1 MPLTALVPRV
11 RVKGNPVRL
20 RPLRVLCCSA
30 VLALAAPVLLPGT
43 ASAAV
48 PAAPVYLQN
57 AATGLNAADSGGT
70 VAAHNPKGNEDHQQW
85 SAIAVDGGYQL
96 RNADE
101 SGTCL
106 GRSGTAAVTAGCGA
120 DGTTWSV
127 TAGADGT
134 YTVAVPGTAQYLTGS
149 ASGTVQLGA
158 AGDPARWYLTPA
170 AYAASAMPSA
180 DTRTLDQVTFLTAH
194 NAFANGSDGNFAS
207 FPVNLFPNQNYG
219 IARQLSDGV
228 RGFMLDDYT
237 VSGRAVLCH
246 NSCDGVSGPVPLAT
260 DLQRMVDFLKAHP
273 GQFATVFLEDYASS
287 DVLKSSLASVNGLS
301 DVLYRPDQEGVAAN
315 GWPTMA
321 DLAARGKQLL
331 IFSDRTRASDTAAG
345 WATRDTFGVMY
356 QREWTVENYWSM
368 GGGIGGSDWSCYSR
382 WGTDRPLTTDS
393 AAFHPLFV
401 MNHFRDYPIASTAAT
416 DNGKLLNRTQNFCT
430 PAARKKPNYLAV
442 DRYDTGSPTPLTTV
456 GTLNTYVLAPG
467 Q

>member
-1 MPLTALVPRV
+1 MLSTA
-11 RVKGNPVRL
+11 
-20 RPLRVLCCSA
+20 A
-30 VLALAAPVLLPGT
+30 VLAMTLPLFCSGA

-48 PAAPVYLQN
+48 PTSSVYLQN
-57 AATGLNAADSGGT
+57 YRTGLDAADSGGT

-85 SAIAVDGGYQL
+85 TPVAVSGGYQL

-101 SGTCL
+101 SNSCL
-106 GRSGTAAVTAGCGA
+106 GRNGSSAVTASCGA
-120 DGTTWSV
+120 DGTTWSIAE
-127 TAGADGT
+127 AGDST
-134 YTVAVPGTAQYLTGS
+134 YSVSVPGTSQYLTG
-149 ASGTVQLGA
+149 ATDSGSVQLGSY
-158 AGDPARWYLTPA
+158 GDLARWYLTPVS
-170 AYAASAMPSA
+170 YATTGMPSA

-194 NAFANGSDGNFAS
+194 NAFANGADGNFAS
-207 FPVNLFPNQNYG
+207 FPVSLFPNQDRG
-219 IARQLSDGV
+219 ISSQLADGV

-237 VSGRAVLCH
+237 VSNQAVLCH
-246 NSCDGVSGPVPLAT
+246 NSCDGVSSPVPLAT
-260 DLQRMVDFLKAHP
+260 DLQRIVDFLKAHP

-287 DVLKSSLASVNGLS
+287 DVLKSSLASVSGLN
-301 DVLYRPDQEGVAAN
+301 DVLYRPDQEGVAAK

-321 DLAARGKQLL
+321 DLSARGKQLL
-331 IFSDRTRASDTAAG
+331 IFSDRTRASDTASG

-368 GGGIGGSDWSCYSR
+368 GAGLGDSDWSCYSR

-401 MNHFRDYPIASTAAT
+401 MNQFRDYPIGSTIAT
-416 DNGKLLNRTQNFCT
+416 DNGKLLNRAQNFCT

-442 DRYDTGSPTPLTTV
+442 DRYETGSPTPLTTV
-456 GTLNTYVLAPG
+456 GTLNTYILAPG

>member
-1 MPLTALVPRV
+1 M
-11 RVKGNPVRL
+11 RL
-20 RPLRVLCCSA
+20 RPLRVLCCAA
-30 VLALAAPVLLPGT
+30 VLALSAPALLPGT

-48 PAAPVYLQN
+48 PTASVYLQN
-57 AATGLNAADSGGT
+57 YATGLNAADSGGT

-85 SAIAVDGGYQL
+85 TPVAVSGGYQL
-96 RNADE
+96 QNADE

-106 GRSGTAAVTAGCGA
+106 GRSGTAAVTAACGA
-120 DGTTWSV
+120 DGTTWTV
-127 TAGADGT
+127 TAGADST
-134 YTVAVPGTAQYLTGS
+134 YTVAAPGTSQYLTGS
-149 ASGTVQLGA
+149 STDSAAVQLGA
-158 AGDPARWYLTPA
+158 AGDLARWYLTPVS
-170 AYAASAMPSA
+170 YATTAIPSA

-219 IARQLSDGV
+219 ISRQLSDGV

-237 VSGRAVLCH
+237 VGGQAVLCH
-246 NSCDGVSGPVPLAT
+246 NSCDGVSSPVPLAT
-260 DLQRMVDFLKAHP
+260 DLQRMVDFLKANP

-301 DVLYRPDQEGVAAN
+301 DVLYRPDQEGVATK

-331 IFSDRTRASDTAAG
+331 IFSDRTRASDTSNG

-368 GGGIGGSDWSCYSR
+368 GAGLGDSDWSCYSR
-382 WGTDRPLTTDS
+382 WGTGRPLTTDS

-401 MNHFRDYPIASTAAT
+401 MNHFRDYPISSTAAT
-416 DNGKLLNRTQNFCT
+416 DNAKLLNRAQNFCT

-456 GTLNTYVLAPG
+456 GTLNTYILTPG

>member
-1 MPLTALVPRV
+1 MPLTALVSRV
-11 RVKGNPVRL
+11 GVKGNPVRL
-20 RPLRVLCCSA
+20 RPLRILCCSA
-30 VLALAAPVLLPGT
+30 LLALPVPALLPGT

-57 AATGLNAADSGGT
+57 VVTGLNAADSGGT
-70 VAAHNPKGNEDHQQW
+70 VVAHNPKGNEDHQQW
-85 SAIAVDGGYQL
+85 TAVAAAGGYQL
-96 RNADE
+96 RNSDE

-106 GRSGTAAVTAGCGA
+106 GRSATAAVTAACGA
-120 DGTTWSV
+120 DGTTWTL
-127 TAGADGT
+127 TAGADST
-134 YTVAVPGTAQYLTGS
+134 WTVAVPGTSQYLTGS
-149 ASGTVQLGA
+149 ASGAVQLGP
-158 AGDPARWYLTPA
+158 AGDPARWYLTPTS
-170 AYAASAMPSA
+170 YATTAMPSA

-207 FPVNLFPNQNYG
+207 FPVSLFPNQNYG
-219 IARQLSDGV
+219 ISRQLSDGV
-228 RGFMLDDYT
+228 RGFMLDDYA

-246 NSCDGVSGPVPLAT
+246 NSCDGVSSPVPLAT
-260 DLQRMVDFLKAHP
+260 DLQRIVDFLKADP
-273 GQFATVFLEDYASS
+273 GRFATVFLEDYASS

-301 DVLYRPDQEGVAAN
+301 DVLYRPDQEGVAAR

-321 DLAARGKQLL
+321 DLAARGRQLL
-331 IFSDRTRASDTAAG
+331 IFSDRTRASDTASG

-401 MNHFRDYPIASTAAT
+401 MNHFRDYPIGSTAAT
-416 DNGKLLNRTQNFCT
+416 DNGKLLNRAQNFCT
-430 PAARKKPNYLAV
+430 PAARKKPNYVAV
-442 DRYDTGSPTPLTTV
+442 DRYDTGSPAPLTTV

-467 Q
+467 R

>member
-1 MPLTALVPRV
+1 MPLTALVSRV

-30 VLALAAPVLLPGT
+30 VLALSAPVLLPGT

-48 PAAPVYLQN
+48 PVSSVYLQN
-57 AATGLNAADSGGT
+57 FVTGLDAADSGGT
-70 VAAHNPKGNEDHQQW
+70 VVAHNPKGNEDHQQW
-85 SAIAVDGGYQL
+85 TAVAVGGGYQL
-96 RNADE
+96 RNADG

-106 GRSGTAAVTAGCGA
+106 GRGGTAAVTAACGA
-120 DGTTWSV
+120 DGTTWSI
-127 TAGADGT
+127 TAGADST
-134 YTVAVPGTAQYLTGS
+134 YTVAVPGTSQYLTGS
-149 ASGTVQLGA
+149 TSGAVQLGS
-158 AGDPARWYLTPA
+158 AGDLARWYLTPVS
-170 AYAASAMPSA
+170 YATTTMPSA

-219 IARQLSDGV
+219 ISRQLSDGV

-237 VSGRAVLCH
+237 VSGQAVLCH
-246 NSCDGVSGPVPLAT
+246 NSCDGVSNPVPLAT
-260 DLQRMVDFLKAHP
+260 DLQRMVDFLKANP

-287 DVLKSSLASVNGLS
+287 DVLKSSLASVDGLS
-301 DVLYRPDQEGVAAN
+301 DVLYRPDQEGAATR

-331 IFSDRTRASDTAAG
+331 IFSDRTRASDTANG

-401 MNHFRDYPIASTAAT
+401 MNQFRDYPIGSTAAT
-416 DNGKLLNRTQNFCT
+416 DNGKLLNRAQNFCT

-456 GTLNTYVLAPG
+456 GTLNTYILAPG